1 MEEIRRGLTLEYAKE
16 KREKLLAELKSDEH
30 YNQTETVAYGHHDPL
45 SVPVAVCDSCHGRA
59 QMQKVIGSPVR
70 WNMVCLVC
78 GKTIPQHRKR
88 PWQAAIAW
96 NQINL
101 GTQDYR
107 QLPLFGLGSLSP
119 ESARQKMVGIRRN
132 LELRKSL
139 AGIERT
145 IAHRE
150 GQAPQGKSTSK
161 DLKHICNGPCWR

>member
-78 GKTIPQHRKR
+78 GKTVIPPFFGALKSRGHAACAKR
-88 PWQAAIAW
+88 C
-96 NQINL
+96 
-101 GTQDYR
+101 
-107 QLPLFGLGSLSP
+107 FG
-119 ESARQKMVGIRRN
+119 V
-132 LELRKSL
+132 
-139 AGIERT
+139 
-145 IAHRE
+145 
-150 GQAPQGKSTSK
+150 
-161 DLKHICNGPCWR
+161 

>member
-1 MEEIRRGLTLEYAKE
+1 
-16 KREKLLAELKSDEH
+16 
-30 YNQTETVAYGHHDPL
+30 
-45 SVPVAVCDSCHGRA
+45 
-59 QMQKVIGSPVR
+59 
-70 WNMVCLVC
+70 MVCLVC

-150 GQAPQGKSTSK
+150 GQRPPGKEYQQRLEAYLQWAMLALRL
-161 DLKHICNGPCWR
+161 LKVKAS